1 VLLWPCKDSTN
12 EFTVVT
18 PPLLIAGASGA
29 NLDADTISYLVS
41 VSLILSGIF
50 SFFQIM
56 RFKVFNTGFYIGTG
70 MISVVGEAFA
80 VVPIAQAYFSRQY
93 QDGRCSSVGGV
104 KQPCPDAYGS
114 FIGTIAVVMLF
125 QILISLIRPR
135 TLMKIFPNLVT
146 GMVLLCI
153 GGGLVASGVK
163 NWAGGSGPCEF
174 S

>member
-1 VLLWPCKDSTN
+1 
-12 EFTVVT
+12 
-18 PPLLIAGASGA
+18 
-29 NLDADTISYLVS
+29 
-41 VSLILSGIF
+41 
-50 SFFQIM
+50 M

-93 QDGRCSSVGGV
+93 EDGRCLSVGGV
-104 KQPCPDAYGS
+104 KQPCPDVYGS
-114 FIGTIAVVMLF
+114 FIGTVAVVMLF

-174 S
+174 C